1 MSAVHKAKPIAVS
14 TVDEL
19 PDNPF
24 ARLNYEDIAEDNLTR
39 AHFAIPAVKA
49 FAKRTG
55 LHGEDLATTISDLIA
70 DLHHLSDSVDL
81 DWDHLLDRADGHYQ
95 PELRGEL

>member
-1 MSAVHKAKPIAVS
+1 MSTVHKAKPIAV
-14 TVDEL
+14 TNVDEL

-55 LHGEDLATTISDLIA
+55 LGGEDVSTAISDLLA
-70 DLHHLSDSVDL
+70 DLHHLADALDL
-81 DWDHLLDRADGHYQ
+81 DWDALVERGDRHYQ